1 LSNKIKRLIT
11 NLYHKF
17 IDNGIKQGDSFS
29 KIKLARLTN
38 VFGIICI
45 LYTCLMGIISIY
57 NKEYYLILIDFFT
70 ASLLVANFY
79 LLSKTNNIDL
89 SADIILILLFITFS
103 LLMIHGG
110 INGTGPLWS
119 LIFPAIAMQLK
130 GCKRGSVYALAF
142 ILMIFTVLFV
152 LSNIGLAHDYKND
165 FAEPES
171 AGFRLLLIYF
181 ALYISSYAFTKN
193 KQELIQENERLSLT
207 DTLTNLPNRRK
218 INEVIEA
225 FVEKFIRNSFN
236 NTQMITKLIDSS
248 KQYSFGLILCDIDNF
263 KIIND
268 TYGHPIG
275 DIALKQISAF
285 LVKSLR
291 TIDFVG
297 RWGGEEFLIILDETD
312 LKGAAEVGEKLRVAV
327 AQHIFELKNI
337 KVNMTLSFGIS
348 CFDVMQDITMF
359 ISKIDSYLNRAKRIG
374 KNCVVYE

>member
-1 LSNKIKRLIT
+1 
-11 NLYHKF
+11 
-17 IDNGIKQGDSFS
+17 
-29 KIKLARLTN
+29 
-38 VFGIICI
+38 
-45 LYTCLMGIISIY
+45 
-57 NKEYYLILIDFFT
+57 
-70 ASLLVANFY
+70 
-79 LLSKTNNIDL
+79 
-89 SADIILILLFITFS
+89 
-103 LLMIHGG
+103 
-110 INGTGPLWS
+110 
-119 LIFPAIAMQLK
+119 
-130 GCKRGSVYALAF
+130 
-142 ILMIFTVLFV
+142 MIFTVLFV

-181 ALYISSYAFTKN
+181 ALYISSYTFTKN
-193 KQELIQENERLSLT
+193 RQELIQENERLSLT

-297 RWGGEEFLIILDETD
+297 RWGWEEFLIILDETD